1 MNTKFMNKIFLF
13 LIVLIL
19 FNSSNVYALSDFSL
33 SDISPDDFFG
43 HDVEI
48 IGDLDG
54 DGVID
59 IAVGAPYDNDG
70 GQSQGAVYILFL
82 NSDGTVKDSQKISST
97 EGNFRQNLQPSD
109 IFGFSLTNL
118 SDLDGD
124 GITDIA
130 VGSPHRYY
138 YDAESSP
145 LHILL
150 LEKDG
155 KVKSFETL
163 PQENN
168 IRVNSDIFY
177 FLGIIIIFAI
187 IVVLAIK
194 IKFKNRIKIPKK

>member
-1 MNTKFMNKIFLF
+1 MNEIFLF

-19 FNSSNVYALSDFSL
+19 FNSSNVYALSDFSF

-54 DGVID
+54 DGV
-59 IAVGAPYDNDG
+59 
-70 GQSQGAVYILFL
+70 
-82 NSDGTVKDSQKISST
+82 
-97 EGNFRQNLQPSD
+97 
-109 IFGFSLTNL
+109 
-118 SDLDGD
+118 
-124 GITDIA
+124 TDIA

-138 YDAESSP
+138 YDVESSP

-168 IRVNSDIFY
+168 IRINSDIFY
-177 FLGIIIIFAI
+177 FLGIIIILAI
-187 IVVLAIK
+187 IAVLVVK
-194 IKFKNRIKIPKK
+194 IKFKNRIKILKK